1 MMRGLAAMQDRGFRW
16 FFLARAI
23 TMITGS
29 MSSIALAFAVLGID
43 NAPESLAIVLT
54 VFTLANVVFLIFG
67 GVVADRLPRAL
78 VIQSCYVIDI
88 LSIGTM
94 AALLFTGAATVPLL
108 ALLAAVNGASSA
120 FVMPAMQGIIPQLT
134 TPAHL
139 QQANAM
145 LSFVRSATTIG
156 GPIVAG
162 ILVAT
167 AGPAWVM
174 VVQAA
179 GWAIAI
185 VLLAMVRLPAPA
197 PSGSSFFRDLRT
209 GWHEF
214 WSRTWMWSICL
225 AFMLLNAIHI
235 GAWGVAGPYIAK
247 NDPRLGITGWGWV
260 LSAEGAGI
268 LVMTLILMWLPLRRP
283 LRWGMLAVSALAIP
297 LAMLGLYPH
306 ALFVAIAAFV
316 AGAGV
321 EIFNTGWNVTEM
333 EQIPGDKLSRVAS
346 YDMLASFVAM
356 PIGTLAFGW
365 LIGQVDPTSL
375 LVGSAVVY
383 AVVALGTMLIPSVW
397 RMGRVDG
404 ALEHAPALADS

>member
-1 MMRGLAAMQDRGFRW
+1 MQDRGFRW

-23 TMITGS
+23 TMIAGS

-43 NAPESLAIVLT
+43 NDAGSLALVLT
-54 VFTLANVVFLIFG
+54 IFTLANVIFLIFG
-67 GVVADRLPRAL
+67 GVVADRFPRAL

-88 LSIGTM
+88 LSIGTT
-94 AALLFTGAATVPLL
+94 ATLLFTGTATVPLL
-108 ALLAAVNGASSA
+108 ALLAGVNGAASA

-145 LSFVRSATTIG
+145 LSFVRSVTTIG
-156 GPIVAG
+156 GPIIAG
-162 ILVAT
+162 VLVAT
-167 AGPAWVM
+167 TGPAWVM
-174 VVQAA
+174 VIQAV
-179 GWAIAI
+179 GWAVAI
-185 VLLAMVRLPAPA
+185 VLLAMVKLPAPD
-197 PSGSSFFRDLRT
+197 PSGASFFRDLRT

-225 AFMLLNAIHI
+225 AFMVLNAIHI
-235 GAWGVAGPYIAK
+235 GAWGVAGPYIAM
-247 NDPRLGITGWGWV
+247 NDPRLGAAGWGWV
-260 LSAEGAGI
+260 VGAEGLGI

-283 LRWGMLAVSALAIP
+283 LRWGMLAVSTLAIP

-306 ALFVAIAAFV
+306 ALFLAIAAFI

-356 PIGTLAFGW
+356 PLGTLAFGW
-365 LIGQVDPTSL
+365 LIGRVDVTTL
-375 LVGSAVVY
+375 LVASAIIY
-383 AVVALGTMLIPSVW
+383 AVVAIGTMFIPSVW
-397 RMGRVDG
+397 RMERVEG
-404 ALEHAPALADS
+404 ALAAH

>member
-1 MMRGLAAMQDRGFRW
+1 MTRGLAAMRDTGFRW
-16 FFLARAI
+16 FFLSRAI
-23 TMITGS
+23 TMIAGS

-54 VFTLANVVFLIFG
+54 VFTLSNVVFLIFG

-78 VIQSCYVIDI
+78 VIQTCYVIDI
-88 LSIGTM
+88 LSIGTT
-94 AALLFTGAATVPLL
+94 AALLFTGSATIPLL
-108 ALLAAVNGASSA
+108 AALSAVNGAASA

-134 TPAHL
+134 TPEHL

-156 GPIVAG
+156 GPIIAG
-162 ILVAT
+162 ALVAT

-174 VVQAA
+174 VIQAA
-179 GWAIAI
+179 AWIVAI
-185 VLLAMVRLPAPA
+185 VLLAMVRLPAPD
-197 PSGSSFFRDLRT
+197 PSESSFFRDLRT

-225 AFMLLNAIHI
+225 AFMVMNAIHI

-268 LVMTLILMWLPLRRP
+268 LLMTLVMMWLPLRRP
-283 LRWGMLAVSALAIP
+283 LRWGMLAVSLLAVP
-297 LAMLGLYPH
+297 LAVMGLYPQ
-306 ALFVAIAAFV
+306 ALVVAVAAFA

-321 EIFNTGWNVTEM
+321 EVFNTGWNVTEM

-356 PIGTLAFGW
+356 PLGTLAFGW
-365 LIGQVDPTSL
+365 LIGHVDVSSL

-383 AVVALGTMLIPSVW
+383 AVIALGTMLVPSVW
-397 RMGRVDG
+397 RMGRIEG
-404 ALEHAPALADS
+404 AVAR

>member
-1 MMRGLAAMQDRGFRW
+1 MTRGLAAMNDTGFRW
-16 FFLARAI
+16 FFLSRAI
-23 TMITGS
+23 TMIAGS

-43 NAPESLAIVLT
+43 NSPESLAIVLT
-54 VFTLANVVFLIFG
+54 VFTLSNVVFLIFG

-88 LSIGTM
+88 LSIGTT
-94 AALLFTGAATVPLL
+94 AALLFSGTATIPLL
-108 ALLAAVNGASSA
+108 AALSAVNGAASA

-134 TPAHL
+134 TPEHL

-156 GPIVAG
+156 GPIIAG
-162 ILVAT
+162 GLVAT

-174 VVQAA
+174 VIQAGA
-179 GWAIAI
+179 WAVAI
-185 VLLAMVRLPAPA
+185 VLLALVKLPAPD

-225 AFMLLNAIHI
+225 AFMVMNAIHI
-235 GAWGVAGPYIAK
+235 GAWGVAGPFIAK

-268 LVMTLILMWLPLRRP
+268 LLMTLVMMWLPLRRP
-283 LRWGMLAVSALAIP
+283 LRWGMLAVSALAVP
-297 LAMLGLYPH
+297 LAVMGLYPH
-306 ALFVAIAAFV
+306 ALIVAIAAFV

-321 EIFNTGWNVTEM
+321 EVFNTGWNVTEM

-356 PIGTLAFGW
+356 PLGTLAFGW
-365 LIGQVDPTSL
+365 LIGRVDVSAL
-375 LVGSAVVY
+375 LIGSAIVY
-383 AVVALGTMLIPSVW
+383 AAIALVTMLVPSVW
-397 RMGRVDG
+397 RMGRIEG
-404 ALEHAPALADS
+404 ALSS

>member
-1 MMRGLAAMQDRGFRW
+1 MTRGLAALQDNGFRW
-16 FFLARAI
+16 FFLSRAI
-23 TMITGS
+23 TMISGS
-29 MSSIALAFAVLGID
+29 MSSIALAFAVLDID
-43 NAPESLAIVLT
+43 NTPASLAIVLT
-54 VFTLANVVFLIFG
+54 VFTLSNVVFLIFG

-88 LSIGTM
+88 LSVGTT
-94 AALLFTGAATVPLL
+94 AALLFTGTATIPLL
-108 ALLAAVNGASSA
+108 AALAAVNGAASA

-156 GPIVAG
+156 GPIIAG
-162 ILVAT
+162 VLVAT

-174 VVQAA
+174 VIQVFA
-179 GWAIAI
+179 WMVAI
-185 VLLAMVRLPAPA
+185 VLLALVKLPAPD
-197 PSGSSFFRDLRT
+197 PSGASFFHDLRT

-214 WSRTWMWSICL
+214 WSRTWMWTICL
-225 AFMLLNAIHI
+225 AFMVMNAIHI

-247 NDPRLGITGWGWV
+247 NDPMLGITGWGWV

-268 LVMTLILMWLPLRRP
+268 LVMTLVMMWLPLKRP
-283 LRWGMLAVSALAIP
+283 LRWGMLAISAFAIP
-297 LAMLGLYPH
+297 LAVLGLYPH
-306 ALFVAIAAFV
+306 ALLLAVAAFI

-356 PIGTLAFGW
+356 PLGTLAFGW
-365 LIGQVDPTSL
+365 LIGRVDAGAL
-375 LVGSAVVY
+375 LLGSAIVY
-383 AVVALGTMLIPSVW
+383 AVLALGTMLVPSVW
-397 RMGRVDG
+397 RMGRAEG
-404 ALEHAPALADS
+404 ALKS

>member
-1 MMRGLAAMQDRGFRW
+1 MTRGLAAMRDTGFRW
-16 FFLARAI
+16 FFLSRAI
-23 TMITGS
+23 TMIAGS

-43 NAPESLAIVLT
+43 NASESLAIVLT
-54 VFTLANVVFLIFG
+54 VFTLSNVVFLIFG

-88 LSIGTM
+88 LSIGTT
-94 AALLFTGAATVPLL
+94 AALLFSGTATIPLL
-108 ALLAAVNGASSA
+108 AALSAVNGAASA

-134 TPAHL
+134 TPEHL

-156 GPIVAG
+156 GPIIAG
-162 ILVAT
+162 ALVAS

-174 VVQAA
+174 VIQAGA
-179 GWAIAI
+179 WIVAI
-185 VLLAMVRLPAPA
+185 VLLALVKLPAPD
-197 PSGSSFFRDLRT
+197 PSRSSFFRDLRT

-225 AFMLLNAIHI
+225 AFMVMNAIHI
-235 GAWGVAGPYIAK
+235 GAWGVAGPFIAK

-268 LVMTLILMWLPLRRP
+268 LLMTLVMMWLPLRRP

-297 LAMLGLYPH
+297 LAVMGLYPQ
-306 ALFVAIAAFV
+306 ALIVAIAAFV

-321 EIFNTGWNVTEM
+321 EVFNTGWNVTEM

-356 PIGTLAFGW
+356 PLGTLAFGW
-365 LIGQVDPTSL
+365 LIGHVDVSSL
-375 LVGSAVVY
+375 LIGSAIVY
-383 AVVALGTMLIPSVW
+383 AAIALGTMLVPSVW
-397 RMGRVDG
+397 RMGRIEG
-404 ALEHAPALADS
+404 ALTS

>member
-1 MMRGLAAMQDRGFRW
+1 MPSLAALHDRGFRW

-23 TMITGS
+23 TMTAGS

-43 NAPESLAIVLT
+43 NSPQSLAFVLT
-54 VFTLANVVFLIFG
+54 VFTLANVVFLVFG

-78 VIQSCYVIDI
+78 VIRTCYVVDI
-88 LSIGTM
+88 LSIGTT
-94 AALLFTGAATVPLL
+94 AVLLFSGTASVPLL
-108 ALLAAVNGASSA
+108 AVLSAVNGASSA

-156 GPIVAG
+156 GPIIAG

-174 VVQAA
+174 LIQAA

-197 PSGSSFFRDLRT
+197 PSGSSFLRDLRT
-209 GWHEF
+209 GWNEF

-235 GAWGVAGPYIAK
+235 GAWAVAGPYIAK
-247 NDPRLGITGWGWV
+247 NDPRLGIAGWGWV

-268 LVMTLILMWLPLRRP
+268 LVMTLLMMWLPLKRP
-283 LRWGMLAVSALAIP
+283 LRWGMLAISALAIP
-297 LAMLGLYPH
+297 LAMLGLHPH
-306 ALFVAIAAFV
+306 AVVVAVAAFI

-321 EIFNTGWNVTEM
+321 EVFNTGWNVTEM

-356 PIGTLAFGW
+356 PLGTLAFGW
-365 LIGQVDPTSL
+365 LIGHVDVATL
-375 LVGSAVVY
+375 LVTSAVIY
-383 AVVALGTMLIPSVW
+383 VVIALGTMLVPSVW
-397 RMGRVDG
+397 RMGRAEG
-404 ALEHAPALADS
+404 AIAPQAVADS